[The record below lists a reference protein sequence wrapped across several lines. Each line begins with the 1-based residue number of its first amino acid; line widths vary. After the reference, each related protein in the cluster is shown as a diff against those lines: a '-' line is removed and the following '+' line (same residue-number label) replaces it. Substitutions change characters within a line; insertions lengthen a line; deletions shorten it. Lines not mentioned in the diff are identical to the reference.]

1 MGSEEEGL
9 SMPIQNF
16 LCKYLSSRLKSQ
28 MVQLHHSTMLMK
40 VTKNWTKAVLD
51 RCNVKFEADGKKNVL
66 LRLRNGDKIPIEL
79 DALDTQRVAEI
90 YGEQVYTPPAL
101 AGYWHNSRVILD
113 IGANK
118 GIFSIYAAGLFPNS
132 TIHAYEPNPH
142 IFPILKENIRLNN
155 LDGRCMPFNY
165 AVWYQDEELP
175 FMLRNAKNPGTGQI
189 IEYGKTTDDVKT
201 VPGVAFAKVLR
212 VSPEVDFLKMDI
224 EGSEYQVILHTP
236 PDELRRIRFIAMEYH
251 DSKDHSLDELIGHI
265 KAAGFSVLLR
275 PRGSILYAWRSL
287 EI

>member
-1 MGSEEEGL
+1 
-9 SMPIQNF
+9 MPIQNF
-16 LCKYLSSRLKSQ
+16 LYRYLPSHVKSQ
-28 MVQLHHSTMLMK
+28 MIQLHHSTMLIK
-40 VTKNWTKAVLD
+40 TTKNWTKAVLD
-51 RCNVKFEADGKKNVL
+51 RCNIKFEGDGKKKVL
-66 LRLRNGDKIPIEL
+66 LRLRNGDKISIEL

-90 YGEQVYTPPAL
+90 YGEQVYTPTAL
-101 AGYWHNSRVILD
+101 AEYWRNSRAILD

-132 TIHAYEPNPH
+132 IIHAYEPNPQ

-165 AVWYQDEELP
+165 AVWYKDEMLP

-189 IEYGKTTDDVKT
+189 IKYEKTTYDVKM
-201 VPGVAFAKVLR
+201 VPGVAFTKVLR
-212 VSPEVDFLKMDI
+212 ASPEVDFLKMDI
-224 EGSEYQVILHTP
+224 EGSEYQAILHTP
-236 PDELRRIRFIAMEYH
+236 HDELRRIRFIAMEYH
-251 DSKDHSLDELIGHI
+251 DSRDHSLDELIGHI

-275 PRGSILYAWRSL
+275 SRGSILYAWRSL